1 MSEQQTPYTAEE
13 ADALM
18 LDAGTESPRYNEA
31 IRKLVK
37 DFGAQMTTR
46 YGEFMSDQS
55 KHALVTAYQ
64 RTIPVAKKD
73 FRNTASR
80 FIITNTQTIKDCL
93 LNKLADVV
101 ELLGVDT
108 SRGFDFPGLQTNI
121 GRMSFLEVADLDE
134 IIKGFPNDIRE
145 KMSRMPTEESKK
157 LVLLYYILLPALH
170 EAVHQGQNL
179 SLPNSL
185 LESAANYY
193 ALSYLKPDD
202 IGRRAELFQRLIDRF
217 GDDTHRLVFDGLNDS
232 RRKREITALVQKIA
246 KKAEK

>member
-37 DFGAQMTTR
+37 DFGVQMITR

-73 FRNTASR
+73 FRNTVSR
-80 FIITNTQTIKDCL
+80 FIIVNTPTIKDCL

-121 GRMSFLEVADLDE
+121 GRISFLEVADLDE
-134 IIKGFPNDIRE
+134 IIKGFSDDIRE
-145 KMSRMPTEESKK
+145 KISRMSTEESRK
-157 LVLLYYILLPALH
+157 LILFYYILLPALH

-202 IGRRAELFQRLIDRF
+202 IGKRTELFQRLIDRF
-217 GDDTHRLVFDGLNDS
+217 GDDAHRLVFDGLKGS
-232 RRKREITALVQKIA
+232 RRREIITVVKISERV
-246 KKAEK
+246 KK